1 MNVDLSGKKL
11 LILAGAD
18 VHCKVVK
25 AAKELGVYTI
35 VTDYLEPKYS
45 PAKELADE
53 YWMLDIT
60 DIETITQKCKER
72 SVDGVINYC
81 IDPAQ
86 MPYARICRELNLPC
100 YGTIEQFELMT
111 NKAKFKVFCRDYN
124 VATVPDYT
132 ISEVE
137 RNKVS
142 YPVLVK
148 PSDSRGSRGQTV
160 CYAKEEMDD
169 AISFAKAESSDGECI
184 IEKYMLGKQD
194 FSLAYIVIDSKPYIL
209 KIGDRYLG
217 KVENNLERQ
226 HICTL
231 LPSKSAAGFVTK
243 VNNKVVDMIRG
254 LDLKFGAVFLQGFI
268 DGDDVYFY
276 DPGLRFPGGDFDIVL
291 EKATGFNPM
300 KSMICFALTGD
311 TTSCYGEPQ
320 QAYKLNGGTCVIL
333 SIACRPGKIGRIEGL
348 DSIRNMENV
357 FSVSQRYRK
366 GEIIPNTGD
375 LKQRVAEVV
384 AFLDKRDDAE
394 HFVKKIYETIN
405 ILDDSSSDMIVSKMS
420 IDIPFGNEVI
430 IKTNEEE

>member
-1 MNVDLSGKKL
+1 MNVDLNGKKL

-35 VTDYLEPKYS
+35 VTDYLEPEES
-45 PAKELADE
+45 PAKRMADE
-53 YWMLDIT
+53 QWMLDIT
-60 DIETITQKCKER
+60 DVKAIVEKCKEKN
-72 SVDGVINYC
+72 VDGVLNYC

-100 YGTIEQFELMT
+100 YGTVEQFEIMT
-111 NKAKFKVFCRDYN
+111 NKAKFKTFCRDYY

-132 ISEVE
+132 IKEIE
-137 RNKVS
+137 MDMVS
-142 YPVLVK
+142 YPILVK

-160 CYAKEEMDD
+160 CYAKEEVDE
-169 AISFAKAESSDGECI
+169 AICFAKAESSDGNCI

-217 KVENNLERQ
+217 KVKDNLERQ

-231 LPSKSAAGFVTK
+231 LPSKSSDGFVAK
-243 VNNKVVDMIRG
+243 VNNKVVEMIHG
-254 LDLKFGAVFLQGFI
+254 LGIEFGAVFLQGFI

-276 DPGLRFPGGDFDIVL
+276 DPGLRFPGVDFDIVL
-291 EKATGFNPM
+291 EKVTGFNPM
-300 KSMICFALTGD
+300 KSMIRFALTGD
-311 TTSCYGEPQ
+311 ATSCYGEPK
-320 QAYKLNGGTCVIL
+320 QAYKLNGGTCIIL
-333 SIACRPGKIGRIEGL
+333 SIACKPGEIDVIEGL
-348 DSIRNMENV
+348 DCIGSMDNV

-366 GEIIPNTGD
+366 GETIPNTGD

-394 HFVKKIYETIN
+394 KFVQKVYEAVHV
-405 ILDDSSSDMIVSKMS
+405 LDVNATDMIVSKMG
-420 IDIPFGNEVI
+420 IDIPFGNEII
-430 IKTNEEE
+430 IKTDREI